1 MMHSCASAAKL
12 RGGGPILFLGTKA
25 MAQAGTPPP
34 RTVIGDPSQADGLG
48 PKLSG
53 VFSDLRSL
61 RQAQNHAIWHHALAH
76 QAPQG
81 DQKLARQG
89 HDHGLASTAGVLG
102 TGPKPLRQGTVFLEH
117 EKSPRQLHHP
127 SPNSDVA
134 RPPHSFLPPPGAA
147 LVSYASS
154 STLT

>member
-1 MMHSCASAAKL
+1 MMQPCASAAKL

-61 RQAQNHAIWHHALAH
+61 RRAQNNAIRHHALSH
-76 QAPQG
+76 EPPQG
-81 DQKLARQG
+81 NQKLARRL
-89 HDHGLASTAGVLG
+89 DRRYS
-102 TGPKPLRQGTVFLEH
+102 
-117 EKSPRQLHHP
+117 
-127 SPNSDVA
+127 
-134 RPPHSFLPPPGAA
+134 
-147 LVSYASS
+147 
-154 STLT
+154 

>member
-61 RQAQNHAIWHHALAH
+61 RRAQNHAIWHHALAH

-102 TGPKPLRQGTVFLEH
+102 TGSKPLRQGTVFLEH
-117 EKSPRQLHHP
+117 EKSPRRIMPRRTRALP
-127 SPNSDVA
+127 ERASPFS
-134 RPPHSFLPPPGAA
+134 RR
-147 LVSYASS
+147 LVPLSS
-154 STLT
+154 G